1 MISGRTPEAKASTWP
16 KIDADERKRRE
27 RTGLDT
33 LVVCAVNDVHLMVVP
48 CGITVVA
55 NALSAPPGEYA
66 GNGETQRN

>member
-27 RTGLDT
+27 QTGLDT
-33 LVVCAVNDVHLMVVP
+33 LVVYAVNYVHLMVVLSR
-48 CGITVVA
+48 ITVGA

-66 GNGETQRN
+66 GNG

>member
-16 KIDADERKRRE
+16 RIDADERKRRE

-33 LVVCAVNDVHLMVVP
+33 LVVYAVNDVHLMVGP
-48 CGITVVA
+48 SGFTVGA

-66 GNGETQRN
+66 GNG